1 MEKLLEILED
11 ISPGIDFEE
20 EKELIDSGVIDSF
33 DVIMLVGEI
42 NEAFDIEIGV
52 EHFLPENFNSVEDI
66 MRLINELSK

>member
-1 MEKLLEILED
+1 MEKLLEILEE
-11 ISPGIDFEE
+11 ISPGTNFVG
-20 EKELIDSGVIDSF
+20 EKELIDSGIIDSF

-42 NEAFDIEIGV
+42 NEAFDVEISV